1 MKNKVLLTVP
11 IISCLLLAGC
21 QFIQGDVGTIS
32 NEQTNQAAGTL
43 DNIEVNPEVEVG
55 VTVDNSENITNETT
69 SNMTIDIDEY
79 ESLKQENIALENE
92 NQELKKQLGN
102 NPSFEFK
109 TLGLYIDGESIPINS
124 NNSVF
129 AMNGVNYY
137 SEDVVNKLILDNKN
151 ITVNDDGIYIGRV
164 VADRANLFDKWIVN
178 QYHCEF
184 VNSIHDSYGNIHT
197 DALLFNYAGGSIIY
211 NLNSEY
217 SFLKLTIA
225 TSERR
230 RLEGT
235 VNIVIETDDEVV
247 YSVDISKTTK
257 PITEE
262 IVIDNC
268 SLLAIKVLDSRN
280 NTSYYSDCIISDAI
294 LYN

>member
-1 MKNKVLLTVP
+1 MKNKVLVTVP

-124 NNSVF
+124 NNSVVVV
-129 AMNGVNYY
+129 NGVNYY
-137 SEDVVNKLILDNKN
+137 SEDIIKNLISNNNVEIKEE
-151 ITVNDDGIYIGRV
+151 GIYIGRIV
-164 VADRANLFDKWIVN
+164 KEQTNLAEEWIVDRN
-178 QYHCEF
+178 GCRF
-184 VNSIHDSYGNIHT
+184 FDRKTDSYGNTYT
-197 DALLFNYAGGSIIY
+197 DCLVLPYGEIIF
-211 NLNSEY
+211 NLNREF
-217 SFLKLTIA
+217 SFLKCDFSMSSNVGSNTTGSITIKA
-225 TSERR
+225 
-230 RLEGT
+230 
-235 VNIVIETDDEVV
+235 DDEVV
-247 YSVDISKTTK
+247 YTNELDKFTE
-257 PITEE
+257 PILEQ
-262 IVIDNC
+262 VIPIKNC
-268 SLLAIKVLDSRN
+268 SLLKIYYDSNSR
-280 NTSYYSDCIISDAI
+280 YSDEGGIISNSI
-294 LYN
+294 LFN